1 MFGEIRAYRNAGVER
16 LQVQRASSSL
26 PAFYANRRNRYA
38 SVYSTVLGV
47 AAKFVLSETRVDVNL
62 PI

>member
-38 SVYSTVLGV
+38 SVYSTVLGI
-47 AAKFVLSETRVDVNL
+47 AAKVALGCQ
-62 PI
+62 

>member
-26 PAFYANRRNRYA
+26 PAFTPIDEIVMLVFTPLYW
-38 SVYSTVLGV
+38 VL
-47 AAKFVLSETRVDVNL
+47 LQRSH
-62 PI
+62 